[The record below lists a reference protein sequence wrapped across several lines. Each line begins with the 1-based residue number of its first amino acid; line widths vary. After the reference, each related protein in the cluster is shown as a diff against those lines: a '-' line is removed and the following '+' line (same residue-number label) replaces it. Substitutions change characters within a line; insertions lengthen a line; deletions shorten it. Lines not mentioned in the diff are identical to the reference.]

1 MKKVAFA
8 VVGVRNFAAEHIKQL
23 GLLAEEGLG
32 ELKAVVI
39 TDMDKNKAKA
49 QELPIEE
56 SQSINHT
63 RSCWKRVKAQLTSS
77 HCPHLFIRIIKWR

>member
-23 GLLAEEGLG
+23 SLLAEEGLG

-49 QELPIEE
+49 QEL
-56 SQSINHT
+56 
-63 RSCWKRVKAQLTSS
+63 AD
-77 HCPHLFIRIIKWR
+77 